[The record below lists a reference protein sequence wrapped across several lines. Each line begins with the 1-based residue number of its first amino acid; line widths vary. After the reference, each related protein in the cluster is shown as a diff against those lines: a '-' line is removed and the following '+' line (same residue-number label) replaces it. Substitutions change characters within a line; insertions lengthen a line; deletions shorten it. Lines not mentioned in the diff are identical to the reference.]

1 MVGGFIRSSSANP
14 KSSNGIW
21 QKKIHWIPY
30 HENPGEG
37 NPPIW
42 KPDFRLTPLRLTK
55 INLAFTSLKVWWWK
69 SFPRDEP
76 KLSTKKRQQIKSTE
90 RVTYLKGFNSDIV
103 LKRLPGWS
111 WRDISGSQC
120 KLFSPQLDHMVTE
133 MDAIC
138 FQVWCKDCTTG
149 ETSERRTSR
158 LGMPCNLSFGLAV
171 FELID
176 VIQPANRHIKNYTSI
191 DPKQLRQYQWENRRS
206 LFPTLIGK
214 RVWTTTHLW
223 AQCESL
229 PTRFCIWNPIC
240 SVKIDNGIR
249 ICSTLD
255 NQEAR
260 RL

>member
-30 HENPGEG
+30 HEKPGEG
-37 NPPIW
+37 NPPTW

-76 KLSTKKRQQIKSTE
+76 KLSTKKGQQIKSE
-90 RVTYLKGFNSDIV
+90 RVTYFKGFNSDIV

-120 KLFSPQLDHMVTE
+120 KFFSPQLDHMVTE

-138 FQVWCKDCTTG
+138 FQVWCKRLHNWWDQ
-149 ETSERRTSR
+149 RTQDIKTWDAMQFILR
-158 LGMPCNLSFGLAV
+158 FGCVWTDWCNPTCQPAHQKLYQHRPQTVKTIPMRKSSLSFS
-171 FELID
+171 
-176 VIQPANRHIKNYTSI
+176 N
-191 DPKQLRQYQWENRRS
+191 
-206 LFPTLIGK
+206 
-214 RVWTTTHLW
+214 TH
-223 AQCESL
+223 
-229 PTRFCIWNPIC
+229 R
-240 SVKIDNGIR
+240 
-249 ICSTLD
+249 
-255 NQEAR
+255 
-260 RL
+260 